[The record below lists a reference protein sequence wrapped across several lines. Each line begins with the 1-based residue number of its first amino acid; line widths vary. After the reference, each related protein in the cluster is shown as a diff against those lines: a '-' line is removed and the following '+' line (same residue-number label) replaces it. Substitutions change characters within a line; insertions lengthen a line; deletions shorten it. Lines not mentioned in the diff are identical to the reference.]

1 VVERVIGA
9 VGRGRR
15 VAAGATFRYRGA
27 SMVIVDGS
35 GAKGLGPEALYLKPE
50 QLQAAHLDVK

>member
-1 VVERVIGA
+1 MKGG